1 MPATLAL
8 LAGTRPECLK
18 LVSLIRAGRE
28 RADLRLVVISSGQHP
43 GMVRRTLAQWSLEP
57 DLELPR
63 PPTPISLSGT
73 VRWLR
78 DHARAA
84 LRDCGATALVVQ
96 GDTSTAYAGALAA
109 RAAGIALIHV
119 EAGLRTAD
127 PMRPFPEEMFR
138 RRIGPIADWHYA
150 PTASA
155 ADNLRREGVAA
166 DRIEITGNTG
176 IDALRLALEAD
187 DEPAAASDGRLL
199 VLTLHRRENYG
210 PRLEQVCSAVLELL
224 EQHADFSVVCPVHPN
239 PTVGSR
245 MRRMLGGHPR
255 IRLTEPLDYAPFVRL
270 LARAA
275 LVITDSG
282 GIQEEAPYLG
292 VPVVVARENTERPE
306 AVRWGSTRLVAA
318 RRADVIDAAQSLL
331 AAPRPLA
338 AAFDADAPFGDGLAG
353 ARIITSIARRLSHS
367 TVIAHSQLGATD
379 VGQVGGFRPT

>member
-1 MPATLAL
+1 MPATLAV

-18 LVSLIRAGRE
+18 LVSLIRAGRNCS
-28 RADLRLVVISSGQHP
+28 DLQLVVISSGQHP
-43 GMVRRTLAQWSLEP
+43 GMVRRTLAQWSLEA

-84 LRDCGATALVVQ
+84 LRDCGARALVVQ

-109 RAAGIALIHV
+109 RAAGITLIHV
-119 EAGLRTAD
+119 EAGLRTSD

-150 PTASA
+150 PTARA
-155 ADNLRREGVAA
+155 ADNLLHEGVPGE
-166 DRIEITGNTG
+166 RIETTGNTG
-176 IDALRLALEAD
+176 IDALRLALAAD
-187 DEPAAASDGRLL
+187 DPPRAATEGRLL

-210 PRLEQVCSAVLELL
+210 PRLEQVCNAVLELL
-224 EQHADFSVVCPVHPN
+224 ALHPDFHVVCPVHPN
-239 PTVGSR
+239 PTIGSR
-245 MRRMLGGHPR
+245 MRRMLGAHSR
-255 IRLTEPLDYAPFVRL
+255 IHLTEPLDYVPFVRL

-306 AVRWGSTRLVAA
+306 ALLWGATRLVAA
-318 RRADVIDAAQSLL
+318 RCADVIKAAQALL

-338 AAFDADAPFGDGLAG
+338 AAFDAAAPFGDGLAG
-353 ARIITSIARRLSHS
+353 TRIMASITRRLC
-367 TVIAHSQLGATD
+367 IAT
-379 VGQVGGFRPT
+379 P

>member
-1 MPATLAL
+1 MPATLAV

-18 LVSLIRAGRE
+18 LVSLIRAGRS

-43 GMVRRTLAQWSLEP
+43 GMVRRTLAQWSLQA
-57 DLELPR
+57 DLELSR
-63 PPTPISLSGT
+63 PPALISLSGT

-78 DHARAA
+78 DHVRAA
-84 LRDCGATALVVQ
+84 LRDCGAQALVVQ

-109 RAAGIALIHV
+109 RASGIRLIHV

-138 RRIGPIADWHYA
+138 RRIGPIADWHFA

-155 ADNLRREGVAA
+155 ADNLLREGVPSA
-166 DRIEITGNTG
+166 RIEITGNTG
-176 IDALRLALEAD
+176 IDALRLALAAD
-187 DEPAAASDGRLL
+187 DQPPAAMDGRLL

-210 PRLEQVCSAVLELL
+210 PRLEQVCHAVVELL
-224 EQHADFSVVCPVHPN
+224 ALHPDFRVVCPVHPN
-239 PTVGSR
+239 PAVGTR
-245 MRRMLGGHPR
+245 MRRMLGDHPR
-255 IRLTEPLDYAPFVRL
+255 VELTEALDYAPFVRL

-306 AVRWGSTRLVAA
+306 AVRWGATRLVAA
-318 RRADVIDAAQSLL
+318 RRADVIDAAQALL
-331 AAPRPLA
+331 AGPRPHA
-338 AAFDADAPFGDGLAG
+338 AAFDDDAPFGDGLAG
-353 ARIITSIARRLSHS
+353 ARIIASIARRLSPP
-367 TVIAHSQLGATD
+367 A
-379 VGQVGGFRPT
+379 

>member
-1 MPATLAL
+1 MPATLAV

-18 LVSLIRAGRE
+18 LVSLIRAGH
-28 RADLRLVVISSGQHP
+28 AHTQLRLVTLSSGQHP
-43 GMVRRTLAQWSLEP
+43 AMVRRTLGQWSLAP
-57 DLELPR
+57 DFELPR
-63 PPTPISLSGT
+63 PPAPISLSGT

-78 DHARAA
+78 DHARGA
-84 LRDCGATALVVQ
+84 LQDCGAQALVVQ

-155 ADNLRREGVAA
+155 ADNLRREGVAEA
-166 DRIEITGNTG
+166 RIEITGNTG
-176 IDALRLALEAD
+176 IDALRLALSASG
-187 DEPAAASDGRLL
+187 EPAPSTDGRLL

-210 PRLEQVCSAVLELL
+210 PRLEQVCSAVLDLL
-224 EQHADFSVVCPVHPN
+224 HRHPDMHVVCPVHPN
-239 PTVGSR
+239 PAVGSR
-245 MRRMLGGHPR
+245 TRRMLGSHPR
-255 IRLTEPLDYAPFVRL
+255 IRLTEPLDYVPFVRL

-306 AVRWGSTRLVAA
+306 AVRWGATRLVAA
-318 RRADVIDAAQSLL
+318 RNVEVLDAAQALL
-331 AAPRPLA
+331 SAPRPLA

-353 ARIITSIARRLSHS
+353 ARIITSIAERMALRMASV
-367 TVIAHSQLGATD
+367 TATP
-379 VGQVGGFRPT
+379 Q

>member
-1 MPATLAL
+1 MPATLAV

-18 LVSLIRAGRE
+18 LVSLIRAGRG
-28 RADLRLVVISSGQHP
+28 RADLSLVVISSGQHP
-43 GMVRRTLAQWSLEP
+43 TMVRRTLAQWSLQP

-78 DHARAA
+78 DHAREA
-84 LRDCGATALVVQ
+84 LQDCGAQALVVQ

-109 RAAGIALIHV
+109 RTAGITLIHV

-155 ADNLRREGVAA
+155 ADNLLREGVP
-166 DRIEITGNTG
+166 DERIEITGNTG
-176 IDALRLALEAD
+176 IDALRLALSLD
-187 DEPAAASDGRLL
+187 DEGTIPADGRLL

-224 EQHADFSVVCPVHPN
+224 SLHPDFQVVCPVHPN

-245 MRRMLGGHPR
+245 MRRMLGAHPR
-255 IRLTEPLDYAPFVRL
+255 IRLTEPLDYVPFVRL

-306 AVRWGSTRLVAA
+306 AVRWGATRLVAA
-318 RRADVIDAAQSLL
+318 RHADVIEAAQALL
-331 AAPRPLA
+331 AAPRPHA
-338 AAFDADAPFGDGLAG
+338 AAFNADAPFGDGLAG
-353 ARIITSIARRLSHS
+353 ARIIESIGRRL
-367 TVIAHSQLGATD
+367 AAAT
-379 VGQVGGFRPT
+379 P

>member
-1 MPATLAL
+1 MPATLAV

-18 LVSLIRAGRE
+18 LVSLIRAGRG

-43 GMVRRTLAQWSLEP
+43 GMVRRTLGQWSLLP
-57 DLELPR
+57 DLELQR
-63 PPTPISLSGT
+63 PPSPISLSGT

-84 LRDCGATALVVQ
+84 LRECGAQALVVQ

-109 RAAGIALIHV
+109 RAAGITLVHV
-119 EAGLRTAD
+119 EAGLRTTD

-138 RRIGPIADWHYA
+138 RRIGKIADWHYA

-155 ADNLRREGVAA
+155 ADNLRREGVPEE
-166 DRIEITGNTG
+166 RIEITGNTG
-176 IDALRLALEAD
+176 IDALRLALSLD
-187 DEPAAASDGRLL
+187 HEPLFPVDGRLL

-224 EQHADFSVVCPVHPN
+224 QLHSDFNVVCPVHPN

-245 MRRMLGGHPR
+245 MRRMLGSHPR
-255 IRLTEPLDYAPFVRL
+255 IRLTEPLDYVPFVRL

-306 AVRWGSTRLVAA
+306 AVRWGATRLVAA
-318 RRADVIDAAQSLL
+318 RHSEVIEAAQALL

-353 ARIITSIARRLSHS
+353 ARIITSIAGRLSAANS
-367 TVIAHSQLGATD
+367 
-379 VGQVGGFRPT
+379 

>member
-1 MPATLAL
+1 MPATLAV

-18 LVSLIRAGRE
+18 LASLIRAAQAAE
-28 RADLRLVVISSGQHP
+28 DLEPVVVSSGQHLT
-43 GMVRRTLAQWSLEP
+43 MVRRTLAQWSLAP
-57 DLELPR
+57 DFELDR

-78 DHARAA
+78 DHVRAA
-84 LRDCGATALVVQ
+84 LRECGANALVVQ

-109 RAAGIALIHV
+109 RAVGITLIHV

-155 ADNLRREGVAA
+155 AANLLAEGVPP

-176 IDALRLALEAD
+176 IDALRLALATAPD
-187 DEPAAASDGRLL
+187 SDIRQPTGRLL

-210 PRLEQVCSAVLELL
+210 PRLEQVCTAVLALL
-224 EQHADFSVVCPVHPN
+224 QQHPDLSVVCPVHPN

-245 MRRMLGGHPR
+245 MRRMLGAHPR
-255 IRLTEPLDYAPFVRL
+255 IGLTEPLDYAPFVRL

-306 AVRWGSTRLVAA
+306 AVRWGATRLVAA
-318 RRADVIDAAQSLL
+318 RCAEVLAAANALL
-331 AAPRPLA
+331 AAPRPQA
-338 AAFDADAPFGDGLAG
+338 AAFDAAAPFGDGLAG
-353 ARIITSIARRLSHS
+353 VRIVESIVRRLS
-367 TVIAHSQLGATD
+367 TP
-379 VGQVGGFRPT
+379 RC